1 MVRIRIFLLL
11 WAEAAE
17 SFFRLL
23 GISHEQR
30 QSPAIHDSQEKCCL
44 SQHYSLKLA
53 KMQPVVQFE
62 EDDTPAL
69 LKQIAVLEAQ
79 VKHLEAERFLSFGQF
94 AAAVVPLQRAIVLG
108 HTPSRALLAWL
119 FLHARE
125 GIVINRQAALELVE
139 EGARLACYHCQGV
152 LAYCLWSQWTKPIQ
166 GIINIVEDPPP
177 RCRQMALASS
187 IRGSAYGQYVLGILE
202 DEDENAA
209 LVFFRLAAEQHL
221 DAAQFELGKAL
232 HEGGHCEPSQHAEAL
247 RWFQLAAT
255 QGYPPALF
263 SVGLMHELGHGL
275 LADNA
280 AAIGWYKRAAAAG
293 HSRASFCLQKLGVCI

>member
-1 MVRIRIFLLL
+1 M
-11 WAEAAE
+11 
-17 SFFRLL
+17 
-23 GISHEQR
+23 
-30 QSPAIHDSQEKCCL
+30 HDSQEKCCL
-44 SQHYSLKLA
+44 SQHYSLKIA
-53 KMQPVVQFE
+53 KMQPVIQFE
-62 EDDTPAL
+62 EEEVVGRDIAAL

-125 GIVINRQAALELVE
+125 GIAINRHSALELVE
-139 EGARLACYHCQGV
+139 EGARLACHHCQGV
-152 LAYCLWSQWTKPIQ
+152 LAYCLWTEPPSRVGEMALPSSIR
-166 GIINIVEDPPP
+166 GSINVEEEPPP
-177 RCRQMALASS
+177 RVRQMALASS

-202 DEDENAA
+202 EDENAA

-221 DAAQFELGKAL
+221 DAAQFELGKAM
-232 HEGGHCEPSQHAEAL
+232 HEGGHCLPSQYAEAL

-255 QGYPPALF
+255 QGYPYALF
-263 SVGLMHELGHGL
+263 SVGLMHELGHGM

-280 AAIGWYKRAAAAG
+280 AAILWYKRAAAAG
-293 HSRASFCLQKLGVCI
+293 HPRASCCLQKLGVCI

>member
-53 KMQPVVQFE
+53 KMQPVVLFE
-62 EDDTPAL
+62 ENDIPAL

-139 EGARLACYHCQGV
+139 EGARLACHHCQGV
-152 LAYCLWSQWTKPIQ
+152 LAYCLWTEPPRD
-166 GIINIVEDPPP
+166 GEIIIVEEPPP
-177 RCRQMALASS
+177 RVRQMALASS
-187 IRGSAYGQYVLGILE
+187 IRGSAYGQFVLGILE
-202 DEDENAA
+202 MDENAA
-209 LVFFRLAAEQHL
+209 LVFLRLAAEQHL
-221 DAAQFELGKAL
+221 DAAQFEVGKAM
-232 HEGGHCEPSQHAEAL
+232 HEGGYCLPSQHAEAL

-255 QGYPPALF
+255 QGYPRALF
-263 SVGLMHELGHGL
+263 SVGLMHELGHGM

-280 AAIGWYKRAAAAG
+280 AAIHWYKRAAAAG
-293 HSRASFCLQKLGVCI
+293 HPRASCCLQKFGVHA

>member
-1 MVRIRIFLLL
+1 
-11 WAEAAE
+11 
-17 SFFRLL
+17 
-23 GISHEQR
+23 
-30 QSPAIHDSQEKCCL
+30 
-44 SQHYSLKLA
+44 
-53 KMQPVVQFE
+53 MQPVIQFE
-62 EDDTPAL
+62 EEEVVGRDIAAL

-139 EGARLACYHCQGV
+139 EGARLACHHCQGV
-152 LAYCLWSQWTKPIQ
+152 LAYCLWTEPSSIR
-166 GIINIVEDPPP
+166 GIINVVEEPPP

-202 DEDENAA
+202 EDENDENAA

-221 DAAQFELGKAL
+221 DAAQFEVGKAM
-232 HEGGHCEPSQHAEAL
+232 HEGGYCLPSQHAEAL

-255 QGYPPALF
+255 QGYPRALF
-263 SVGLMHELGHGL
+263 SVGLMHELGHGM

-280 AAIGWYKRAAAAG
+280 AAIHWYKRAAAAG
-293 HSRASFCLQKLGVCI
+293 HPRASYCLHKLGVHGS